1 VPLATFCVDRHKRDI
16 QKPNIMTSITVL
28 VVDDYEPVRRF
39 VCSIL
44 ERRADVQV
52 IGQAS
57 DGLEAI
63 QKTAELQPDL
73 ILLDIGLPKLNG
85 IETARRVRKLVPQVR
100 ILFLSQ
106 ESSSDVVQEALR
118 SGGLGYVYKL
128 DAQSELLPAIEAVLA
143 GKRFVSSSLMGWESS
158 ESTAAPPPHLHEIIL
173 CADDTVL
180 LNSFTRFIAAALRA
194 GNPAIVIATTSH
206 LNSLRRALKAEGLDV
221 DGASQQGTYI
231 SLDVADMP
239 SDIAA
244 NGWPDLVRCFEP
256 AYKAAKAEHPRIAF
270 CGECAG
276 RLWAEGR
283 ADAAIRLEQ
292 ICNELAKTNQ
302 MDILCA
308 YPASGVRGEEY
319 QDAFNRI
326 CAEHSAV
333 HSR

>member
-1 VPLATFCVDRHKRDI
+1 
-16 QKPNIMTSITVL
+16 MTSITML

-44 ERRADVQV
+44 EQRAEFQV
-52 IGQAS
+52 IGEAS

-63 QKTAELQPDL
+63 QKAAELQPDL

-85 IETARRVRKLVPQVR
+85 IETARRVRKLVPRVR

-106 ESSSDVVQEALR
+106 ESSFHVVQEALR

-128 DAQSELLPAIEAVLA
+128 RAQSELLPAIEAVLG
-143 GKRFVSSSLMGWESS
+143 GKRFVSSSLIGWESS
-158 ESTAAPPPHLHEIIL
+158 ESTVAPVPHRHEILL
-173 CADDTVL
+173 CADDAGL

-206 LNSLRRALKAEGLDV
+206 LNSLRRALKDEGLDV
-221 DGASQQGTYI
+221 DDATQQGTYI
-231 SLDVADMP
+231 ALDVADMP
-239 SDIAA
+239 SDIAV
-244 NGWPDLVRCFEP
+244 NGWPDFVRCFEP
-256 AYKAAKAEHPRIAF
+256 AYKAAKAEQPRVAL

-292 ICNELAKTNQ
+292 ICNDLAKTNE

-308 YPASGVRGEEY
+308 YPASGVQGEEH
-319 QDAFNRI
+319 QEAFKRI

-333 HSR
+333 HSL